1 MSSGATETQQME
13 KSKALV
19 EQARRYSPG
28 GLHSHIRRELPF
40 PMAFKR
46 AQGAYLWDA
55 DGNRYIDYNAAFA
68 ATILG
73 HCHPTVDRKVCEAVS
88 QLDLVG
94 LGTTEPEIELSRKVV
109 EHVPSAEMAAI
120 CNTGS
125 EATHHCIRLAR
136 AVTGRMKIVK
146 FQGCYHGWHDYVL
159 MNVLSKP
166 EKLGTKDPHSGG
178 MMPAAIE
185 HTTVLEFNDLEGV
198 EKTLRTEEYA
208 TVIVEPIGHNMGSVM
223 MTDEFAH
230 GLRRICDETGTI
242 LIFDEVITGVRHG
255 LGGYQATIGIMP
267 DLTPLSKAI
276 GNGYPIAVMAG
287 KRDLM
292 MNLTTAGGTVYF
304 SGTHNAHPVGTVAAV
319 ATIRELEDGKVYE
332 HLFGLG
338 DYVREGLQEIV
349 TRRGLPIYVAGYGSI
364 FVPYFR
370 DPELGPPMNYTDVVQ
385 CDLER
390 DREFR
395 LEMVKRGF
403 MLYPLPGRRNCLMAA
418 HAKEDIDLTL
428 EAADDVLG
436 TLW

>member
-1 MSSGATETQQME
+1 MNSGTTKNLPTA
-13 KSKALV
+13 KSEALV
-19 EQARRYSPG
+19 KEARRFSPG
-28 GLHSHIRRELPF
+28 GLHSHIRRELPV
-40 PMAFKR
+40 PLAFKR

-55 DGNRYIDYNAAFA
+55 DGNRYVDYNAAFA

-73 HCHPTVDRKVCEAVS
+73 HCHPAVDRTVAEAIS

-136 AVTGRMKIVK
+136 AVTGRLKIVK

-159 MNVLSKP
+159 MNVLSP
-166 EKLGTKDPHSGG
+166 VEKLGTKDPHSGG
-178 MMPAAIE
+178 MLPAAVE
-185 HTTVLEFNDLEGV
+185 QTTVLAFNDLEAV
-198 EKTLRTEEYA
+198 EVTLRTKEYA
-208 TVIVEPIGHNMGSVM
+208 AVIVEPIGHNMGSVM

-230 GLRRICDETGTI
+230 GLRRACDETGTV
-242 LIFDEVITGVRHG
+242 LIFDEVITGIRHG
-255 LGGYQATIGIMP
+255 LGGYQETIGVMP

-276 GNGYPIAVMAG
+276 GNGYPVAVMAG
-287 KRDLM
+287 KRELM

-319 ATIRELEDGKVYE
+319 ATIRELEDPKVYE
-332 HLFGLG
+332 HLFALG
-338 DYVREGLQEIV
+338 DAMRDGMREIV
-349 TRRGLPIYVAGYGSI
+349 ARLGLPITVAGYGSI

-370 DPELGPPMNYTDVVQ
+370 DPALGPPMDYGDVVR

-390 DREFR
+390 DRAFR
-395 LEMVKRGF
+395 LAMVQRGF

-418 HAKEDIDLTL
+418 HTREDIDLTL
-428 EAADDVLG
+428 EAVEEVWR